1 MVAVIGDVHGCYYT
15 LEALYKKV
23 KEKYPGIH
31 FYCVGDL
38 VDRGKNSR
46 QTIEFFLEKDIKF
59 TLGNHDLMFYYY
71 YKEPDSPF
79 AQVWT
84 YNGSDSTLASYKDY
98 EFKIEEHLFVIEKA
112 PLFYSLN
119 DCFISHAG
127 ISNKY
132 KNILPANFSENL
144 APLFMLI
151 QADRKADNG
160 ILWNREKL
168 LNINKLQILGHTKQT
183 EIRYDETAN
192 ALYID
197 TGAVSGNKL
206 SAVILEDNKRIDT
219 LEEMTHKEDIC

>member
-23 KEKYPGIH
+23 KEKYPGIPV
-31 FYCVGDL
+31 YCVGDL
-38 VDRGKNSR
+38 VDRGKYSC
-46 QTIEFFLEKDIKF
+46 QTVDFFIEKDIKF
-59 TLGNHDLMFYYY
+59 TVGNHDLMFYYY

-84 YNGSDSTLASYKDY
+84 YNGSDNTLASYKGNEY
-98 EFKIEEHLFVIEKA
+98 KIEEHLSLIERA
-112 PLFYSLN
+112 PLCFNLA

-144 APLFMLI
+144 APLLMLI
-151 QADRKADNG
+151 QADRKAESG
-160 ILWNREKL
+160 ILWNRGKL
-168 LNINKLQILGHTKQT
+168 LNINKLQILGHTKQP
-183 EIRYDETAN
+183 EIKHDEDSA

-197 TGAVSGNKL
+197 TGAVAGNKL
-206 SAVILEDNKRIDT
+206 SAVILENNKWIDT
-219 LEEMTHKEDIC
+219 LEEPAQGKDIG